1 MKPIKIGTTY
11 EGGRPDFLEKL
22 LSVVDYLE
30 FSPDSLATSRKG
42 VASINPEK
50 LEELKKVDDK
60 IDLLVHGVGLSIGSY
75 DGVSKNYLNLLD
87 ELLENL
93 CLKWHSEHLA
103 YIFVDGV
110 NLGTMVTLPRT
121 IETLAMVCDRINKIQ
136 DRYNIPF
143 LLENVVSLIPEYHS
157 NYSHADFLNKICERT
172 GCGLI
177 LDIYNL
183 ECDAFN
189 HGLNIELFLNE
200 LNCNHIKEFHIAS
213 GFMDSG
219 FMTDIHAGLTSD
231 TTLELTQHVI
241 ERYQPE
247 NLEAITYELLDEF
260 VDRVGQEAILN
271 ELEKLKVLF
280 YEKSPATC

>member
-50 LEELKKVDDK
+50 LEELKRVNDK
-60 IDLLVHGVGLSIGSY
+60 IDHLVHGVGLSIGSY

-87 ELLENL
+87 ELFRNL
-93 CLKWHSEHLA
+93 DLKWHSEHLA
-103 YIFVDGV
+103 YMYVDGV
-110 NLGTMVTLPRT
+110 NLGTMVTLPRNA
-121 IETLAMVCDRINKIQ
+121 ETLDMVCDRVDKIQ

-157 NYSHADFLNKICERT
+157 NYSHADFLNRICERT

-200 LNCNHIKEFHIAS
+200 LNFNHIKEFHIAS

-231 TTLELTQHVI
+231 ATLDLTHQVI
-241 ERYQPE
+241 ERYQPQ

-271 ELEKLKVLF
+271 ELKKLKVLF